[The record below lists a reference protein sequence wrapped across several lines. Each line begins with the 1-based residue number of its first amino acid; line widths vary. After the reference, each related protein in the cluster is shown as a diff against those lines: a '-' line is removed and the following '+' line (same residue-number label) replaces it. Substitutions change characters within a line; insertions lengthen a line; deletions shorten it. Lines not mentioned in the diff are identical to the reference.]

1 MGIPKITQGIR
12 MRSKSDSAPEKDKER
27 QQESSSAPVTEE
39 GSWEIIDMYQQKD
52 QAGRLMQSLFGEVLA
67 KLAYMVAKD
76 KKKLDKLAREKRHG
90 N

>member
-1 MGIPKITQGIR
+1 